1 MTALMA
7 LMQTRSALTRTV
19 SGSAASLPLGEELA
33 ISLLREEKAT
43 LREPFDG
50 FSFTRF
56 DGTRVTI

>member
-1 MTALMA
+1 VAI
-7 LMQTRSALTRTV
+7 
-19 SGSAASLPLGEELA
+19 GEEVA
-33 ISLLREEKAT
+33 IALLRDLRAA